1 MHAPRIFTS
10 RHDYGY
16 TYSGTASTAYK
27 DDIHS
32 AIEAGIVSY
41 EDFLRMLH
49 GCVLESRE
57 TFEIVGMAD
66 QEVADLAAKMAYI
79 ESLVDEEKA
88 RSSASQEPAVQQLN
102 ITVLLHY
109 LYDAL
114 HACVAATC
122 NKEMFRN
129 PDFVE
134 RGMQLQMAKGC
145 AILVNII
152 SILHCFAKA
161 ADPQAHASDVECDQ
175 EVVSSIKL
183 SLNTYL

>member
-10 RHDYGY
+10 VLDYGY

-41 EDFLRMLH
+41 EDFLGVLRRCTLELH
-49 GCVLESRE
+49 E
-57 TFEIVGMAD
+57 TFEIVVQAD
-66 QEVADLAAKMAYI
+66 SGVADLAARMAYI

-114 HACVAATC
+114 HAC
-122 NKEMFRN
+122 
-129 PDFVE
+129 
-134 RGMQLQMAKGC
+134 
-145 AILVNII
+145 
-152 SILHCFAKA
+152 
-161 ADPQAHASDVECDQ
+161 
-175 EVVSSIKL
+175 
-183 SLNTYL
+183 